1 MEGCVKMRKIYKI
14 GGLIDKQF
22 EDDIEDNISQI
33 DGVGN
38 VDVDYNHKTVIV
50 DFDEGVV
57 EMDLIESTLTS
68 LGYGIRY
75 EIQ

>member
-1 MEGCVKMRKIYKI
+1 MRKKYKI
-14 GGLIDKQF
+14 GGLFHKEF

-38 VDVDYNHKTVIV
+38 VDVDFTRKTVTI
-50 DFDEGVV
+50 DFDESVV
-57 EMDLIESTLTS
+57 DMDHLESTLTS

-75 EIQ
+75 ELQ